1 MKKNGLLY
9 FLLLCTLTTSIHA
22 QETKVWT
29 AEQANA
35 WYASQPWLVGANF
48 LPSSAINQLEMWQ
61 AESFD
66 VPTIDRELSW
76 AASIGM
82 NIMRVYLHDL
92 AWQTDPQGF
101 KKRMGK
107 FLEIAAKHKIRIL
120 FTLFDD
126 CWNPEAFPGKQPAPK
141 PGIHNSGWVRSPNIA
156 IHDNPLRW
164 GLLEAY
170 VKDVLSSFAGDKRI
184 VMWDLYNEPGN
195 SGYGLS
201 SVELLKK
208 AFEWAWFV
216 RPSQPLTSGTWFNN
230 KTYNDFVL
238 SNSDVITFHNYN
250 DAESLEKEIIEK
262 QKLGKPLICTEY
274 MARTRNSTFQSCL
287 PIFKKYKVGAINWG
301 LVAGK
306 SNTIYQW
313 SKPIPDGS
321 EPELWFHDVFRKDG
335 TPYKTEEITV
345 IKSLTG
351 KK

>member
-1 MKKNGLLY
+1 MKKNRLLFT
-9 FLLLCTLTTSIHA
+9 FLLCSLTFRLLA
-22 QETKVWT
+22 QENKVWT

-35 WYASQPWLVGANF
+35 WYATQPWFVGANF

-66 VPTIDRELSW
+66 AETIDRELSW
-76 AASIGM
+76 ASGIGM

-92 AWQTDPQGF
+92 AWQTDPSGF
-101 KKRMGK
+101 KKRMAK
-107 FLEIAAKHKIRIL
+107 FLEIASKHKIKIL

-126 CWNPEAFPGKQPAPK
+126 CWNPEAFPGKQPLPK

-156 IHDNPLRW
+156 IHDNPLKW

-170 VKDVLSSFAGDKRI
+170 VKDVLSSFASDKRI

-195 SGYGLS
+195 SNYGLS

-238 SNSDVITFHNYN
+238 QNSDIITFHNYN

-287 PIFKKYKVGAINWG
+287 PVFKKYRVGAINWG

-335 TPYKTEEITV
+335 TPYKTEEIAV
-345 IKSLTG
+345 IKSLTS